1 MRNRSRRRE
10 GGGADAVPRLPGQ
23 LSLHRLDNGLTVG
36 LLSNRQAPVVTSA
49 LCYHAGTRDEE
60 ARHGGAAHFLEHM
73 MFKGSRAYG
82 PGEIDRRTQAL
93 GGANNAFTSHDATV
107 YYFNFAADRW
117 VEALAIEADRMAHLA
132 LDAAETASERQV
144 ILEEIAMYDSD
155 PWDALEM
162 ATMARLF
169 PDHAYGLPVLGTK
182 ESLLRTGDA
191 DLRRFH
197 EAFYRPDNATLIVAG
212 DLDDGALDRV
222 RETLGRL
229 EPGAAAHPK
238 LSPATFPDR
247 LERLD
252 RDKGEV
258 PRLLLALPAP
268 AASDP
273 EHAIARLL
281 ADLLAGGRASQLHRR
296 LVDELELCAWVSVD
310 VSDNLDAGH
319 FAITAELIPGVEPE
333 RVEAELMAELAR
345 RVDSAPNDEEIA
357 RARRIAIADWVFDHE
372 KVHQQ
377 AVSAALSVA
386 LFTPDH
392 HERQLAAM
400 IAATPDD
407 LLAAAGRWLRPD
419 RGAVLGWSYA
429 R

>member
-1 MRNRSRRRE
+1 MTHRTNGRGRS
-10 GGGADAVPRLPGQ
+10 GAADVPRLPGN
-23 LSLHRLDNGLTVG
+23 LTLHRLDNGLTVG
-36 LLSNRQAPVVTSA
+36 LLANRQAPIVTSA

-60 ARHGGAAHFLEHM
+60 AAHGGAAHFLEHM
-73 MFKGSRAYG
+73 MFKGSAAYG

-132 LDAAETASERQV
+132 LDPSETASERQV

-169 PDHAYGLPVLGTK
+169 PDHAYGRPVLGTK
-182 ESLLRTGDA
+182 ESLLATGDA

-197 EAFYRPDNATLIVAG
+197 SWFYRPDNATLIVAG
-212 DLDDGALDRV
+212 DLGDDALDRV
-222 RETLGRL
+222 RGALGPL
-229 EPGAAAHPK
+229 EAGAAKHPV
-238 LSPATFPDR
+238 LAPATFPST

-296 LVDELELCAWVSVD
+296 LVDELELCAWISAD
-310 VSDNLDAGH
+310 VSDNLDRGH

-333 RVEAELMAELAR
+333 RAEAALFAELAA
-345 RVDSAPNDEEIA
+345 RVASAPSEEELA
-357 RARRIAIADWVFDHE
+357 RARQIAIADWVFDHE

-400 IAATPDD
+400 VEATPED
-407 LLAAAGRWLRPD
+407 LLAAAERWLHPE
-419 RGAVLGWSYA
+419 RGGVLGWSYA

>member
-1 MRNRSRRRE
+1 MKDRTHGRSAS
-10 GGGADAVPRLPGQ
+10 GAADVPRLPGT
-23 LSLHRLDNGLTVG
+23 LALHRLDNGLTVG
-36 LLSNRQAPVVTSA
+36 LLANRQAPVVTSA

-73 MFKGSRAYG
+73 MFKGSAAYG

-117 VEALAIEADRMAHLA
+117 AEALAIEADRMAHLA
-132 LDAAETASERQV
+132 LDPAETASERQV

-169 PDHAYGLPVLGTK
+169 PDHAYGRPVLGTK
-182 ESLLRTGDA
+182 ESLLATGDA

-197 EAFYRPDNATLIVAG
+197 RAFYRPDNATLIVAG
-212 DLDDGALDRV
+212 DLGDDALDRV
-222 RETLGRL
+222 TAALGQL
-229 EPGAAAHPK
+229 EAGAAAHPV
-238 LSPATFPDR
+238 LPQATFPQG

-296 LVDELELCAWVSVD
+296 LVDELELCAWISAD
-310 VSDNLDAGH
+310 VSDNLDRGH

-333 RVEAELMAELAR
+333 RAEAALFAELAI
-345 RVDSAPNDEEIA
+345 RVAAPPSEEELA
-357 RARRIAIADWVFDHE
+357 RARQIAIADWVFDHE

-400 IAATPDD
+400 IEATPDD
-407 LLAAAGRWLRPD
+407 LLASAERWLHPE